1 MAFYAL
7 GTKPLQDILKEIS
20 PVTKQVWL
28 ADDAT
33 GAASLTNLKMWWDTI
48 ILEGPKFGYHVN
60 ESKSWLIIKDNNK
73 LDYAK
78 EMFYDTSI
86 HRSHNYVMVK
96 CIIGTVVKRCQRSAS
111 KFWKTSFCE
120 IIKKLL
126 YLLRRLK

>member
-1 MAFYAL
+1 MEFYAL

-20 PVTKQVWL
+20 PVIKQVWL
-28 ADDAT
+28 ADDTT

-48 ILEGPKFGYHVN
+48 ILEGPKFGYNVN

-86 HRSHNYVMVK
+86 RYATEGKRHLGAA
-96 CIIGTVVKRCQRSAS
+96 IGSKDFRTVYATEK
-111 KFWKTSFCE
+111 
-120 IIKKLL
+120 IK
-126 YLLRRLK
+126 